1 MPWGRGAEDTVTKK
15 RERLGHLHMQ
25 ERLRGIG
32 KVVDSRAP
40 KCVGLPHLYDRSKKK
55 QLVVARQRV
64 IDFENKKL
72 VDSMAKILHGHGPPL
87 HPYRPYKK
95 GSSKTA
101 VERRMIRER
110 IGLENQFIADRL
122 RNRIDPVI
130 DHNEHA
136 AFYAKATYIRNNIS
150 MSYRRDQRIARFKRK
165 KERIRLA
172 ALSQSDGDASEEIG
186 LATSES
192 EPAAIHF
199 DPDTMSTTLTK
210 LRTAANVRAHVAKD
224 RGQEIPLG
232 LISSATK
239 PPKQENMRD
248 KKGGYRLQMDYI
260 AKSSQGLQGS
270 GTSGLTMLTPMM
282 MGSMSLATHNKEAFE
297 VIRDPTEDLDSEQ
310 RGD

>member
-32 KVVDSRAP
+32 KVVDSGAP

-87 HPYRPYKK
+87 HPYRPYQK
-95 GSSKTA
+95 GTSKTA

-136 AFYAKATYIRNNIS
+136 SFYAKATYIRNNIS
-150 MSYRRDQRIARFKRK
+150 MSYRRDQRIARFKKK
-165 KERIRLA
+165 KERARLE
-172 ALSQSDGDASEEIG
+172 ALKSSSDGASTFGDENEL
-186 LATSES
+186 LAMSES
-192 EPAAIHF
+192 QPAAMFF
-199 DPDTMSTTLTK
+199 DPSTMSTTLTQ
-210 LRTAANVRAHVAKD
+210 LRTAANVREKIAKA
-224 RGQEIPLG
+224 RGQELPAALT
-232 LISSATK
+232 SSATK
-239 PPKQENMRD
+239 PTKKKSHAKGQNRMQLDYVAQPKKIKPQGIS
-248 KKGGYRLQMDYI
+248 GG
-260 AKSSQGLQGS
+260 
-270 GTSGLTMLTPMM
+270 MLTPMM
-282 MGSMSLATHNKEAFE
+282 MSSMSLSS
-297 VIRDPTEDLDSEQ
+297 IDRPTEQHQPESDS
-310 RGD
+310 R